1 MKVNKKGESVLSYLR
16 QTLHMKETIFGKV
29 DTYLSE
35 LFSLEDQILKET
47 ETSIVENG
55 MPEHSVSSNQGQFLY
70 LLAKMCNAK
79 NIIEIG
85 TLGGYSTIW
94 LGRAI
99 HGQGNVISIEI
110 EKGFAEVAKRN
121 IEKAGLT
128 NSVEV
133 KTGNALDILNQIDLK
148 GKPVDLFFMDADK
161 PNYVAY
167 FDWALKNAR
176 KGSLIIADNVIRD
189 GKVLDQ
195 NSTDEKVIGVRA
207 YNQMLAKNDNVI
219 SSVLQQVG
227 IKDYD
232 GIAIS
237 LVK

>member
-1 MKVNKKGESVLSYLR
+1 MTNE
-16 QTLHMKETIFGKV
+16 IFTKV

-35 LFSLEDQILKET
+35 LFSLEDGILKET
-47 ETSIVENG
+47 EASIAQNG
-55 MPEHSVSSNQGQFLY
+55 MPEHSVSANQGQFLY

-79 NIIEIG
+79 NIIEVG

-94 LGRAI
+94 FGRAI
-99 HGQGNVISIEI
+99 NGQGKVTSIEI
-110 EKGFAEVAKRN
+110 EKDFAEIAKRN

-128 NSVEV
+128 NSVEI
-133 KTGNALDILNQIDLK
+133 KIGNAIEILNQIDLQ

-167 FDWALKNAR
+167 FNWALKNSR

-189 GKVLDQ
+189 GKVLDE
-195 NSTDEKVIGVRA
+195 NSSDEKVIGVRT
-207 YNQMLAKNDNVI
+207 YNQMLAKNDKVVTSI
-219 SSVLQQVG
+219 LQQVG
-227 IKDYD
+227 IKAFD

-237 LVK
+237 LVI